1 MPVVTVDFLG
11 ILRVLNKSL
20 ASDPV
25 EDLSSYRVTRNRTA
39 EVFASRVAARAPELR
54 RPRFSFLYHQL
65 VKEPDP
71 GNRPSTGGGQAPL
84 PIQQLRTTDQ
94 SDQLKTLKF

>member
-11 ILRVLNKSL
+11 ILRVLKVTQLRSGG
-20 ASDPV
+20 
-25 EDLSSYRVTRNRTA
+25 DLRFYRVTRNRTA

-71 GNRPSTGGGQAPL
+71 GNQPRTGGGQAPL
-84 PIQQLRTTDQ
+84 SIQQLRTTDQ

>member
-1 MPVVTVDFLG
+1 MPVVTVDSLG

-25 EDLSSYRVTRNRTA
+25 EDPRIYRVTRNRTA
-39 EVFASRVAARAPELR
+39 EVFASCVAARAPELR

-71 GNRPSTGGGQAPL
+71 GNMPRTGGAEAPL
-84 PIQQLRTTDQ
+84 HIQQLRTTDQ
-94 SDQLKTLKF
+94 FDQL

>member
-1 MPVVTVDFLG
+1 MPVVTVDSLG

-25 EDLSSYRVTRNRTA
+25 EDPRIYRVTRNRTA
-39 EVFASRVAARAPELR
+39 EVFASCVAAKAPELR

-65 VKEPDP
+65 VKEPGP
-71 GNRPSTGGGQAPL
+71 GNNPRTGGA
-84 PIQQLRTTDQ
+84 
-94 SDQLKTLKF
+94 

>member
-20 ASDPV
+20 ALSPV
-25 EDLSSYRVTRNRTA
+25 EDPRIYRVTRNRTA
-39 EVFASRVAARAPELR
+39 EVFTSRVAARAPELR

-71 GNRPSTGGGQAPL
+71 GNPPGIGEGQAPL
-84 PIQQLRTTDQ
+84 HIQQLRTTDQ
-94 SDQLKTLKF
+94 SDQL

>member
-25 EDLSSYRVTRNRTA
+25 EDLRIYRVTRNRTA
-39 EVFASRVAARAPELR
+39 EVFVPSVAARAPELR
-54 RPRFSFLYHQL
+54 RPRFSFLYVQL
-65 VKEPDP
+65 VKEP
-71 GNRPSTGGGQAPL
+71 NARKTSTGGEHAPL
-84 PIQQLRTTDQ
+84 PVQQLRATDP
-94 SDQLKTLKF
+94 